1 MTDDPRLA
9 SRAESLFAALLVD
22 APDAADG
29 VSGLERRVEELARA
43 QPELAVEL
51 EKLLRQWRLFKT
63 TQERLVDVAPSQ
75 GASSSSVGFAFAGA
89 RIGRFELVRLLGRGG
104 MGEVWEAEE
113 SDLKRRV
120 ALKLLPSGSLPSP
133 EDLARFRRE
142 AEATG
147 RVRHPGIVAVHS
159 AGEVDGRLY
168 IAYELVERGRSLRT
182 WLEERAAFAELGP
195 EHFREVAELFAK
207 LAEALEA
214 AHAAGIVHRDLKP
227 HNVLLAADGSPK
239 VADFGLAKITGE
251 LSLSQSGAFVGTW
264 YYASPEQV
272 RGEALDARSDVFSLG
287 VTLYECLTLRRP
299 FEGDTRVQLVAQ
311 ILGDEPVDPRRVRSR
326 CPADLAVIVAKA
338 LEKSHER
345 RYPSMRALAD
355 DLRRHLAHQPIQARA
370 PSAGERLAKWTRR
383 HPTATTAIVVSGI
396 GFLAL
401 AALFARSERLRREAE
416 QAGTRERATNAS
428 LLEANHELER
438 ARLAADRSA
447 ADALASARR
456 ANDESA
462 VREEVIRFLTDT
474 FEAASPD
481 VSPDEDPPAS
491 VLLARATDRL
501 RNASVFE
508 PRVRAGLLVTL
519 GKVYEKL
526 GKVVEARELLFEA
539 FELCGGFE
547 RDLSTVDEFSTDAE
561 RVRLALAATCLRT
574 GEHEFGLELVR
585 PVVERALQ
593 SSDLDCENVLDRV
606 AYVARLEAESGR
618 FAESEATFARA
629 EPLLASLRPEDEPA
643 ALQFV
648 ETRAALYLWTER
660 YELAEHDLRRVI
672 GLHERIS
679 GPNNPRTI
687 NPLNTL
693 ALLLRAT
700 GRLEESERVFVDCL
714 ERSER
719 ALEPDHPDLVVVRG
733 NLASVW
739 MQTGRAAKAAEL
751 LERDLE
757 RRRARS
763 GERDPIALWLANQL
777 GSAYFGTQEFAKAEA
792 VHRTTLAGRE
802 AVFGPDHPQALES
815 RNNLA
820 YALYRQGKY
829 EEARTVQRETLARAA
844 ADSPSR
850 AGQQRLLDS
859 IERALAGF
867 PPD

>member
-1 MTDDPRLA
+1 MSEDPRLA

-22 APDAADG
+22 EPEG
-29 VSGLERRVEELARA
+29 PGGLERRVEELAREH
-43 QPELAVEL
+43 PELAGEL
-51 EKLLRQWRLFKT
+51 EQLVRQWRLFKT
-63 TQERLVDVAPSQ
+63 TQERLVDAAPSR
-75 GASSSSVGFAFAGA
+75 GSASSSVGFAFAGA

-113 SDLKRRV
+113 RDLKRRV

-159 AGEVDGRLY
+159 AGELDGRLY
-168 IAYELVERGRSLRT
+168 IAYELVEGGRSLRT
-182 WLEERAAFAELGP
+182 WLDERAALAELAP
-195 EHFREVAELFAK
+195 EHFRETAELFAR

-227 HNVLLAADGSPK
+227 QNVLLSADGAPK
-239 VADFGLAKITGE
+239 VADFGLAKVAGE

-299 FEGDTRVQLVAQ
+299 FAGDTRVQLVAQ
-311 ILGDEPVDPRRVRSR
+311 ILGDEPPDPRSVRSR

-338 LEKSHER
+338 LEKSRER
-345 RYPSMRALAD
+345 RYPSMRAFAD
-355 DLRRHLAHQPIQARA
+355 DLRRHLAHQPILARA
-370 PSAGERLAKWTRR
+370 PSAAERLGKWSRR
-383 HPTATTAIVVSGI
+383 HPTATTAIVVSAL
-396 GFLAL
+396 GFVAL
-401 AALFARSERLRREAE
+401 AGLFVRSEGLRREAE
-416 QAGTRERATNAS
+416 AANTRERATNAS
-428 LLEANHELER
+428 LVLANHELEL
-438 ARLAADRSA
+438 ARLAADHSA
-447 ADALASARR
+447 AEAFASARTAR
-456 ANDESA
+456 DESA

-501 RNASVFE
+501 RSTSVIE

-526 GKVVEARELLFEA
+526 GKVAEARELLYEA

-547 RDLSTVDEFSTDAE
+547 RDLGTVDEFSTDAE
-561 RVRLALAATCLRT
+561 RVRLALATVCMRT
-574 GEHEFGLELVR
+574 GESAFGLALVR
-585 PVVERALQ
+585 PVVERALAD
-593 SSDLDCENVLDRV
+593 SELDCENVLDRV
-606 AYVARLEAESGR
+606 AYAARLEADAGR
-618 FAESEATFARA
+618 FAESEAVLARA
-629 EPLLASLRPEDEPA
+629 EPLLASLPAADEPA
-643 ALQFV
+643 ALQFI
-648 ETRAALYLWTER
+648 EARASLYLWTER
-660 YELAEHDLRRVI
+660 FELAESDLRRAVE
-672 GLHERIS
+672 LHERID

-693 ALLLRAT
+693 GLLLRAT
-700 GRLEESERVFVDCL
+700 GRLEESERAFADCV

-719 ALEPDHPDLVVVRG
+719 SFEPDHPDLLVIRG

-739 MQTGRAAKAAEL
+739 MESGRAKEAVTL
-751 LERDLE
+751 LERALE
-757 RRRARS
+757 LRRTRA
-763 GERDPIALWLANQL
+763 GERDMLYLWLSNQL
-777 GSAYFGTQEFAKAEA
+777 GSACFQTEEFLRAESI
-792 VHRTTLAGRE
+792 HRATLVGRE
-802 AVFGPDHPQALES
+802 ALLGVEHPNVQES

-820 YALYRQGKY
+820 YALYRQQKY
-829 EEARTVQRETLARAA
+829 AEAEAVQVETLARTAVDA
-844 ADSPSR
+844 PQR
-850 AGQQRLLDS
+850 AGRQRLLDS
-859 IERALAGF
+859 IRKAAAGG
-867 PPD
+867 PAD